1 MDRRAPDPA
10 VARAIDRV
18 LAAEHEAAAAV
29 SAAEREAEARLA
41 AAREQ
46 RHRILESARRR
57 ATRLHAAA
65 QARLT
70 RDLAALEA
78 GAGADTPIGVD
89 LGDVARRAAARV
101 AASLSGDGD
110 DTP

>member
-1 MDRRAPDPA
+1 MDRHAPDPA

-41 AAREQ
+41 AARDQ
-46 RHRILESARRR
+46 RHRILEAARRR
-57 ATRLHAAA
+57 AMRLHAAA
-65 QARLT
+65 QARLA

-78 GAGADTPIGVD
+78 GAATASPVGVD
-89 LGDVARRAAARV
+89 LEDIARRAAARV

-110 DTP
+110 GAP

>member
-1 MDRRAPDPA
+1 MDRHAPDPA

-41 AAREQ
+41 AARDQ
-46 RHRILESARRR
+46 RHRILEAARRR
-57 ATRLHAAA
+57 AMRLHAAA
-65 QARLT
+65 QARLG

-78 GAGADTPIGVD
+78 GAATASPVGVD
-89 LGDVARRAAARV
+89 LADIARRAAARV
-101 AASLSGDGD
+101 AASLCGDGD
-110 DTP
+110 GTS

>member
-41 AAREQ
+41 AARER
-46 RHRILESARRR
+46 RHRILETARRR
-57 ATRLHAAA
+57 AARLHAAA

-70 RDLAALEA
+70 REIEALES
-78 GAGADTPIGVD
+78 GTGPVGPPGTSLDQ
-89 LGDVARRAAARV
+89 VAREAAARV
-101 AASLSGDGD
+101 ARSLAGDGD
-110 DTP
+110 GTP

>member
-41 AAREQ
+41 AARDQ
-46 RHRILESARRR
+46 RHRILEAARRR
-57 ATRLHAAA
+57 AMRLHAAA
-65 QARLT
+65 QARLA

-78 GAGADTPIGVD
+78 GAATASPVGVD
-89 LGDVARRAAARV
+89 LEDIARRAAARV

-110 DTP
+110 GAP

>member
-46 RHRILESARRR
+46 RHRILEAARRR

-65 QARLT
+65 QARLS
-70 RDLAALEA
+70 RELAALEA
-78 GAGADTPIGVD
+78 GAGASSPIDGD
-89 LGDVARRAAARV
+89 LADIARRAAARV
-101 AASLSGDGD
+101 ATSLCGDGD

>member
-41 AAREQ
+41 AARER
-46 RHRILESARRR
+46 RHRILETARRR
-57 ATRLHAAA
+57 AARLHAAA

-70 RDLAALEA
+70 REIEALES
-78 GAGADTPIGVD
+78 GAGSVAAPGVGLD
-89 LGDVARRAAARV
+89 EVARQAATRV
-101 AASLSGDGD
+101 ARSLTGDGD
-110 DTP
+110 GTP